1 MEEYHEDPCYRS
13 NAFDDHGRRRCRPPT
28 SAPNPPAPRR
38 RPRLVQA
45 KANGQYT
52 FGEQDYPAAI
62 TQGSALS
69 AAEVRDDLAQAK
81 AAGEVTFGNLDYPP
95 QASNVNSS
103 MTRAQVQADLAQA
116 KNDGVVTFGNLDYPP
131 QHG

>member
-1 MEEYHEDPCYRS
+1 MKTLATAVMLSMTMAAGAQAADLGAE
-13 NAFDDHGRRRCRPPT
+13 PT
-28 SAPNPPAPRR
+28 RAQVQAE
-38 RPRLVQA
+38 LVQA